1 MATQQTELAQASA
14 NDLVQAAM
22 RACDHWNDPP
32 PAREQMRQDCLA
44 TPAALR
50 NELIDHFRKTYP

>member
-1 MATQQTELAQASA
+1 M
-14 NDLVQAAM
+14 VQAAM
-22 RACDHWNDPP
+22 RGCDHWNDPP

-50 NELIDHFRKTYP
+50 GDLIDHFRVTYP